1 MRDSKSC
8 AATLAG
14 SNPVEGI
21 CRDLSL
27 FTLVILK
34 IPEKIIKIRN
44 CNINLYKK
52 SKASQFAEAL
62 STSFKRILMIKQVT
76 FKIILSASVFRETKF
91 YPVGT

>member
-52 SKASQFAEAL
+52 SKAS
-62 STSFKRILMIKQVT
+62 
-76 FKIILSASVFRETKF
+76 
-91 YPVGT
+91 